1 MTHDARTPGYAELR
15 REISELLKEERY
27 EDRLAKALLVP
38 DPVRSPDVVELT
50 RSVAEILVTACPRHD
65 ANTYAAALADAT
77 VLVTDALLSAT
88 QSADTP
94 SSSGALARV
103 KYGCPLAG

>member
-1 MTHDARTPGYAELR
+1 MTNDATTPGYDELR

-38 DPVRSPDVVELT
+38 DPARSPDVVELT
-50 RSVAEILVTACPRHD
+50 RSVAEILVTACPQHD

-77 VLVTDALLSAT
+77 VLVSDAL
-88 QSADTP
+88 
-94 SSSGALARV
+94 SSRSVSERANSDR
-103 KYGCPLAG
+103 